1 MVKLYIEESTVNGLP
16 LTRIFY
22 KRMYGRFAG
31 PKKSGRNNEV
41 AARRGSIVFLSKKKC
56 LNKGYRNSELTG
68 RRSKGLPTLGD
79 LILSP
84 RLWNLSGSL
93 MALFLMS

>member
-1 MVKLYIEESTVNGLP
+1 MKLYIEEFTVNGLP

-41 AARRGSIVFLSKKKC
+41 AARRGSIVFLSKK
-56 LNKGYRNSELTG
+56 NKGYRNSELTG

-84 RLWNLSGSL
+84 RLWNLSGSP